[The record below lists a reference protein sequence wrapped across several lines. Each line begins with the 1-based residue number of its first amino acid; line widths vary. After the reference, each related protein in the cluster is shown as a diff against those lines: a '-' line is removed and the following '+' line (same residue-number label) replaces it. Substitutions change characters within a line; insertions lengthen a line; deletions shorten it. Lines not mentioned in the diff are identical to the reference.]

1 MGRSVTLSKRAA
13 ACFCERRDASSDKL
27 LSSKEGGTSGLA
39 IPTSF
44 HTRPHASIAPSSS
57 FSSPSGVVALLP
69 VTAAAG
75 AAASEAG
82 ADAGAVSA
90 VTCSKAP
97 AVRPAGAT
105 GRSRPYLSRK
115 RGAAAVAAVVAPAA
129 TATTAAIGS
138 DAAATDAI
146 GAAATAAAA
155 VTAAACAAAV
165 AAAAVA
171 VACCLPTVELDEL
184 KVMSEAIFS
193 RRVRYQRRR
202 RITSKCPW
210 SKSAILPPSSK
221 ATAYRHS
228 SLAHSLSTHVHPG
241 SRSKN
246 RLGVATHCAGGTNWR
261 RSGCDRAEPTSDHR
275 GGSHGSR
282 FSADQPRPGVL
293 RSFSHVSTI
302 STLRRAMRSTSTLAS
317 TRARNR
323 HSERVN
329 ASDLLL
335 LSKRARNKAGRV
347 AGKSIGGQ
355 PLGSK
360 MLEGSVTSSGK
371 KMRSSCVSAPGARL
385 LGTRTKLAGR
395 RPTRRKRSSSSLV
408 NSSCRSLASIFSLRA
423 LTSLRFVISR
433 PSSSRR
439 RSLVIVST
447 PTAFATSDMPPS
459 WTTTSFHLS
468 PRSHLPRSARSA
480 RSPFVTRTPSMAY
493 E

>member
-1 MGRSVTLSKRAA
+1 M
-13 ACFCERRDASSDKL
+13 
-27 LSSKEGGTSGLA
+27 A

-57 FSSPSGVVALLP
+57 SSSPSGVVAMLP
-69 VTAAAG
+69 ITAAAG
-75 AAASEAG
+75 GAASEAG
-82 ADAGAVSA
+82 ADSGAVSA
-90 VTCSKAP
+90 VACSKAP
-97 AVRPAGAT
+97 AARPAGAT
-105 GRSRPYLSRK
+105 GRSRPYLSRN
-115 RGAAAVAAVVAPAA
+115 RGAAAVAAVVAPVATVAA
-129 TATTAAIGS
+129 AAIGA
-138 DAAATDAI
+138 DAAAV
-146 GAAATAAAA
+146 A
-155 VTAAACAAAV
+155 VTAAACAC

-171 VACCLPTVELDEL
+171 AACCLPTVELDEV

-228 SLAHSLSTHVHPG
+228 SRAHSLSTHVHPG

-261 RSGCDRAEPTSDHR
+261 RSGCDTAEPTSDHR

-335 LSKRARNKAGRV
+335 LSKRARKMAGRV

-371 KMRSSCVSAPGARL
+371 KMRSSWVSAPGARL

-408 NSSCRSLASIFSLRA
+408 NSSCRALASIFSLRA

-439 RSLVIVST
+439 RSLVMVST
-447 PTAFATSDMPPS
+447 PTAFATSEMPPS
-459 WTTTSFHLS
+459 WTTASFHLS
-468 PRSHLPRSARSA
+468 PRSVL
-480 RSPFVTRTPSMAY
+480 SPFVTRTPSMAY